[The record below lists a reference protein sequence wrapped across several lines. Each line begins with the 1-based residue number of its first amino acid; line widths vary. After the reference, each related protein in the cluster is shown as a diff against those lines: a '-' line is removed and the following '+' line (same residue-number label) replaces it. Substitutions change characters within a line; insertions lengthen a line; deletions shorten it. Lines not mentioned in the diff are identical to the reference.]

1 MELSRLFCWSV
12 PSSPKRKGRSKQ
24 AVICFWGSRASKCVM
39 STSIGL
45 SKLFPRRVPLLPP
58 QVLGA
63 SGHTAPCMHSKQKPV
78 PGACME
84 LRFAQTN
91 MCEHHV
97 TPRQGHPASGTC
109 DFSCAGLA
117 HSPAVLPAV
126 FHTETPSTA
135 LALPR

>member
-1 MELSRLFCWSV
+1 MELSRLFCWSGS
-12 PSSPKRKGRSKQ
+12 SSPKRKRESKQ

-45 SKLFPRRVPLLPP
+45 SKLFPQKGPP
-58 QVLGA
+58 PPSTGPWSLWSHCPMHAFQAEASPQGLYGA
-63 SGHTAPCMHSKQKPV
+63 LICP
-78 PGACME
+78 
-84 LRFAQTN
+84 N

-117 HSPAVLPAV
+117 HSPAVPPAV
-126 FHTETPSTA
+126 FHTETPSTV